1 MFRATLL
8 LLAACTGGDGAKDGP
23 EGDTAT
29 DDTAT
34 TETGDGVLPGAAD
47 DPAWAALPELDI
59 PDLDPDAL
67 LDVGGVFVA
76 TDRISLLLE
85 ETATVG
91 EVNALATDL
100 DATVLGTDARVGRL
114 VLQLPDGADVD
125 PALATADAAAGVTT
139 AAHGLSLSRQA
150 LPPVHDS
157 PEGLDA
163 SEGTARW
170 RWQAEPTGSNW
181 GLDFVRAPAVWNL
194 RPLLIDNADNVPALI
209 VAEWPWTPH
218 EDVEL
223 EADFWDRYA
232 AATDESDAHHAMAV
246 MGLLAARWDATGV
259 EAVLPADGTALSA
272 PVDAIIYDLDIG
284 KTSDALAQSRF
295 LDRMQSALLDGR
307 PGSILNLSAGNNP
320 VSCSPRDGGGY
331 TCTYTETE
339 TLQGL
344 MDRAGADWAAWAA
357 RVDRHLGDDRWI
369 MVCSAGNTHVSEA
382 TAGSGTYDG
391 LVALDYTAAQNSGC
405 GNAAARGLNPHFVV
419 VEALSPG
426 GGLWDEGNPNGSAT
440 GGTIAAPGD
449 DVGHLAGPTTL
460 YGQGDGTSYAAP
472 MVGSTLATLWTLDPD
487 ASMAQVRA
495 ALLAGAKDAQG
506 GSAPRLD
513 AWGAVEALAEARELD
528 LPVWLADVDDRTED
542 GSLRRAPES
551 GATTAA
557 LTAPRGDACVDMRDL
572 RAFRDALWDARSE
585 GHEAL
590 DGGYDHPLRD
600 GNLDGINAPLSEDP
614 QAPPEAV
621 GSRFDLDG
629 DGEVTLLDA
638 EVMAAAWGTCRDG
651 ATRAADVEGW
661 AATDLDR
668 LSNSLDLW
676 VEADEALRVQI
687 TGQRGETVDP
697 DTQGSRMRGD
707 LFLTTVPL
715 DVCAGLEVRAG
726 TTVWIPDDPQ
736 PAMDH
741 VLAADALSTGFEAP
755 LAYLRTGPSVDE
767 TPLHSIVGD
776 TYSAGAGLDGPL
788 LSAPQGDRVAGS
800 ASGAVEVT
808 DTSGT
813 RTRINLAG
821 ISDDTTAL
829 AWLPDGSGVMARA
842 TDGWG
847 SDALGYA
854 DVAHGVGWSLAGGVD
869 LHWLDAPALSA
880 SGDAFFVGQ
889 DRVLYRQSVRAP
901 PPDLDTD
908 DLLSWAAGEL
918 SPTCSD
924 GSGESPQALVDLDA
938 TLGEA
943 YLVRATP
950 SAASPDGGKLLL
962 KAANGD
968 GTWDLLIMDTG
979 GASIE
984 VLVEGW
990 QARGGEEVGWEP
1002 WPSDGVSWLPDSKG
1016 LLYLAPDGVHRIT
1029 WETAGVPS
1037 GVSVS
1042 TGVVSGRVGPL
1053 AASPSG
1059 NHFVIGAY
1067 RGPASARYLDLTI
1080 VSLIDGSESGTLEN
1094 RLERGLPAWSS
1105 DGTHL
1110 AYTAA
1115 ASSTTSDV
1123 VVVTA
1128 AGDEVFDTRD
1138 WVAPNG
1144 YSRTIERFPSWGV
1157 DLQGW

>member
-1 MFRATLL
+1 M
-8 LLAACTGGDGAKDGP
+8 
-23 EGDTAT
+23 
-29 DDTAT
+29 
-34 TETGDGVLPGAAD
+34 
-47 DPAWAALPELDI
+47 
-59 PDLDPDAL
+59 
-67 LDVGGVFVA
+67 A
-76 TDRISLLLE
+76 TDRVALLLE

-91 EVNALATDL
+91 EVNALAAAL
-100 DATVLGTDARVGRL
+100 GASVLGTDPRVGRL
-114 VLQLPDGADVD
+114 VLQLPSGADID
-125 PALATADAAAGVTT
+125 SALTTADAAAGVTT
-139 AAHGLSLSRQA
+139 AAPGLSLTRQA

-170 RWQAEPTGSNW
+170 RWEAEPTGSNW
-181 GLDFVRAPAVWNL
+181 GLAFVGAPAVWNL
-194 RPLLIDNADNVPALI
+194 RPLLLENADNVPALI

-232 AATDESDAHHAMAV
+232 AASTPSDAHHAMAV
-246 MGLLAARWDATGV
+246 MGLLAARWDARGV
-259 EAVLPADGTALSA
+259 EAVLPADGTELSA
-272 PVDAIIYDLDIG
+272 PVDAIIYDPDIA
-284 KTSDALAQSRF
+284 KTTDAQAQARF
-295 LDRMQSALLDGR
+295 LDRMASATLDGR
-307 PGSILNLSAGNNP
+307 PGSILNLSAGNSP
-320 VSCSPRDGGGY
+320 VACTPKDGGGY
-331 TCTYTETE
+331 TCTYEEPE
-339 TLQGL
+339 TLQAL
-344 MDRAGADWAAWAA
+344 MDRAGADWAAWAT
-357 RVDRHLGDDRWI
+357 RVDRHLGDDRW
-369 MVCSAGNTHVSEA
+369 MLVCSAGNTHVSTA
-382 TAGSGTYDG
+382 TAESTTFEG
-391 LVALDYTAAQNSGC
+391 LVALDYKAAQNSGC
-405 GNAAARGLNPHFVV
+405 GNAAARGLNPHFIV
-419 VEALSPG
+419 VEALSPD
-426 GGLWDEGNPNGSAT
+426 GGLWDETSPNGSAT

-449 DVGHLAGPTTL
+449 DVGHLAGPTTT

-495 ALLAGAKDAQG
+495 ALLAGAKDPEG
-506 GSAPRLD
+506 GSARRLD
-513 AWGAVEALAEARELD
+513 AWGAVRALAEARDLD
-528 LPVWLADVDDRTED
+528 LAVWLADVDDRTAD

-551 GATTAA
+551 GATTPA
-557 LTAPRGDACVDMRDL
+557 LAEPRGDACVDMRDL

-585 GHEAL
+585 GHGAL

-600 GNLDGINAPLSEDP
+600 GNLDGVNAPLSEDP
-614 QAPPEAV
+614 HAAPEGV

-629 DGEVTLLDA
+629 DGEVTLFDA
-638 EVMAAAWGTCRDG
+638 QVMAAAWGTCRDG
-651 ATRAADVEGW
+651 AARTADVEGW

-676 VEADEALRVQI
+676 VEADAPLRVQI
-687 TGQRGETVDP
+687 TGQRGEVVDP
-697 DTQGSRMRGD
+697 DSQVARMRGD

-726 TTVWIPDDPQ
+726 STVWIPADPQ
-736 PAMDH
+736 PGEDH
-741 VLAADALSTGFEAP
+741 VLAADALSSGFEAP
-755 LAYLRTGPSVDE
+755 LAYVRTGPSVDE
-767 TPLHSIVGD
+767 TPMHTIVGD
-776 TYSAGAGLDGPL
+776 TYSAGASLDGPV

-813 RTRINLAG
+813 WTRIDIAG
-821 ISDDTTAL
+821 ISDDTTPL

-854 DVAHGVGWSLAGGVD
+854 DVEHGVGWSLAGGVD

-889 DRVLYRQSVRAP
+889 DRVLYRQAVRAP

-908 DLLSWAAGEL
+908 ELVAWAAGDL
-918 SPTCSD
+918 APTCDD
-924 GSGESPQALVDLDA
+924 GSGESPQALLDLDPV
-938 TLGEA
+938 LGEA
-943 YLVRATP
+943 YLVRAIP

-968 GTWDLLIMDTG
+968 GTWDLVITDTD
-979 GASIE
+979 ATTTE

-990 QARGGEEVGWEP
+990 QARGGEEVGWEL
-1002 WPSDGVSWLPDSKG
+1002 WPTDGVSWLPDSKG
-1016 LLYLAPDGVHRIT
+1016 LLYLAPDGVHRLT

-1037 GVSVS
+1037 AVSVS
-1042 TGVVSGRVGPL
+1042 TGVVSSRVGPI

-1059 NHFVIGAY
+1059 NHFVVGEY
-1067 RGPASARYLDLTI
+1067 RGPASARYLDLII
-1080 VSLIDGSESGTLEN
+1080 VSLIDGSESVTLEN
-1094 RLERGLPAWSS
+1094 RLERGLPTWSS
-1105 DGTHL
+1105 EGTHL
-1110 AYTAA
+1110 AYTPAET
-1115 ASSTTSDV
+1115 STTSDV
-1123 VVVTA
+1123 VVVTPD
-1128 AGDEVFDTRD
+1128 GTEVFDTRD